1 MKTLRQRI
9 VDILDQHKVSK
20 HEILDMS
27 ELSEMH
33 EGKCASVNCRDE
45 WERPE
50 CNCKR
55 EEKIDKLV
63 KLALSLKDDHRQE
76 GQGSG

>member
-1 MKTLRQRI
+1 MKYERERI
-9 VDILDQHKVSK
+9 VEILDHHKVSK

-33 EGKCASVNCRDE
+33 EGKCSSVNCRDD

-50 CNCKR
+50 CDCDR
-55 EEKIDKLV
+55 DEKIDKLAEFV
-63 KLALSLKDDHRQE
+63 VRHMQE
-76 GQGSG
+76 SHGE